1 MRSSP
6 PPSRSSMGPS
16 PRTSSRGRSTS
27 SVGRATMRSS
37 SPRSAACRAGAST
50 SSCADRRPKSAD
62 CPGKC
67 WPDGRRSW
75 QPAEASLVS
84 TQPWGGRFGEEPDP
98 LVDRF
103 LRSLPVDQ
111 RLFREDIE
119 GSRAYARGL
128 LAAGVLTPDEGV
140 AIDRGLQSIGDELE
154 AGQTLPAGSEDIHMA
169 IEARLIEKIGP
180 LGGKLH
186 TGRSRNDQVAVD
198 LRLYVRR
205 AAAELSRDVTEL
217 ERALVTRA
225 AEHLDIVM
233 PGYTHTQRAQPVLL
247 AHHLLAYV
255 EMLRRDAGRIEDAM
269 RRADVS
275 PLGAGA
281 LAGSGFPVDRTEL
294 AHELGFAAASANSL
308 DAVADRDFVLE
319 LLAACSI
326 AMIHLSRLCGEIV
339 LWTSVEFSF
348 ASLPDALASGSSMM
362 PNKKNPCAAEL
373 VRAKSGRVAGD
384 LVNLLMVLKGLPL
397 AYNRDMQE
405 DKEALFDG
413 IDTTLICLK
422 VTARLVQGLRF
433 DQHVMRKA
441 ALEGYTLATELA
453 DYLSRKGM
461 PFRDAHQLVGRM
473 VAEAIA
479 NHRGLEVFSLTELQ
493 PASPLYRA
501 GVVGHLTLEG
511 ALASRD
517 VLGGTAPAR
526 VKEALAHVKA

>member
-1 MRSSP
+1 V
-6 PPSRSSMGPS
+6 GD
-16 PRTSSRGRSTS
+16 PRQEERE
-27 SVGRATMRSS
+27 GRALS
-37 SPRSAACRAGAST
+37 
-50 SSCADRRPKSAD
+50 K
-62 CPGKC
+62 
-67 WPDGRRSW
+67 
-75 QPAEASLVS
+75 
-84 TQPWGGRFGEEPDP
+84 QPWGGRFGEEPDP
-98 LVDRF
+98 LIDQFTQSLDVD
-103 LRSLPVDQ
+103 S
-111 RLFREDIE
+111 RLFREDIA
-119 GSRAYARGL
+119 GSRAWAKALVR
-128 LAAGVLTPDEGV
+128 AGVLTPEEQLRIDLALQDIEQELSPPPLGINSPPPRGNNFPPPLAGEGRV
-140 AIDRGLQSIGDELE
+140 GAS
-154 AGQTLPAGSEDIHMA
+154 LPEDIHMA
-169 IEARLIEKIGP
+169 VEKRLREKLGP

-186 TGRSRNDQVAVD
+186 TGRSRNDQVALD
-198 LRLYVRR
+198 SRLYVRAAGARLLEAVAVLESALIAR
-205 AAAELSRDVTEL
+205 AE
-217 ERALVTRA
+217 
-225 AEHLDIVM
+225 EHIDTVM

-255 EMLRRDAGRIEDAM
+255 EMLRRDAGRIADALG
-269 RRADVS
+269 RADVS

-281 LAGSGFPVDRTEL
+281 LAGSGFPIDRSEL
-294 AHELGFAAASANSL
+294 AHDLGFGAASANSL

-348 ASLPDALASGSSMM
+348 AELPDALASGSSMM

-397 AYNRDMQE
+397 AYNRDLQE

-413 IDTTLICLK
+413 VDTTLACLQ

-433 DQHVMRKA
+433 DGDVMRKA
-441 ALEGYTLATELA
+441 AIEGYTLATELA

-461 PFRDAHQLVGRM
+461 PFRDAHHLVGRM

-479 NHRGLEVFSLTELQ
+479 GNRGLESLSLAELQ
-493 PASPLYRA
+493 RFSPLFDA
-501 GVVGHLTLEG
+501 DIVDHLTLEG
-511 ALASRD
+511 ALKSRD

>member
-1 MRSSP
+1 VGSAGQAERE
-6 PPSRSSMGPS
+6 
-16 PRTSSRGRSTS
+16 
-27 SVGRATMRSS
+27 GRALS
-37 SPRSAACRAGAST
+37 
-50 SSCADRRPKSAD
+50 
-62 CPGKC
+62 
-67 WPDGRRSW
+67 
-75 QPAEASLVS
+75 Q
-84 TQPWGGRFGEEPDP
+84 QPWGGRFGEEPDP
-98 LVDRF
+98 LIDEFTRSLDVDR
-103 LRSLPVDQ
+103 
-111 RLFREDIE
+111 RLFREDIA
-119 GSRAYARGL
+119 GSRAWAKALVR
-128 LAAGVLTPDEGV
+128 AGVLTPDEQSR
-140 AIDRGLQSIGDELE
+140 IDNALQEIQSEFPLTSLTAEGRVG
-154 AGQTLPAGSEDIHMA
+154 APEDIHMA
-169 IEARLIEKIGP
+169 VEKRLREKLGP

-186 TGRSRNDQVAVD
+186 TGRSRNDQVALD
-198 LRLYVRR
+198 LRLYVRVAGAQLLDAISGLE
-205 AAAELSRDVTEL
+205 AALI
-217 ERALVTRA
+217 TRA
-225 AEHLDIVM
+225 EEHLDTVM

-255 EMLRRDAGRIEDAM
+255 EMLHRDSGRIADSL

-281 LAGSGFPVDRTEL
+281 LAGSGFPIDRAEL
-294 AHELGFAAASANSL
+294 ATDLGFGAASANSL
-308 DAVADRDFVLE
+308 DAVADRDFVVE
-319 LLAACSI
+319 LLSACSI

-397 AYNRDMQE
+397 AYNRDLQE

-413 IDTTLICLK
+413 VDTTLACLQ

-433 DQHVMRKA
+433 DRDTMRRA
-441 ALEGYTLATELA
+441 ALDGYTLATELA

-461 PFRDAHQLVGRM
+461 PFRDAHHLVGRM

-479 NHRGLEVFSLTELQ
+479 THRGLESFTVAELQ
-493 PASPLYRA
+493 RFSPLFVA
-501 GVVGHLTLEG
+501 DIVDHLTLEG
-511 ALASRD
+511 ALGSRD